1 MGKTNFKSM
10 IIVASLFVFATI
22 LLLAPVDNKATG
34 MNETTFWYA
43 IAVAG
48 LMVVFWLFEVVP
60 IYVTAL
66 FPFIFAIPLG
76 ILESTDLSAAYGHK
90 YIYLFFGGFILSLAL
105 EKWDVHKQ
113 IAEAIIRLV
122 GTSKSRIILGF
133 LLSTGLLSMWISN
146 TATALMMLPMALA
159 IISKVPKSGSKKF
172 KIFLLLAVAYGAS
185 IGGIATI
192 VGSPPNVLMAGL
204 LEVEPYGIKIS
215 FMEWMKIGLPLSL
228 IMMTIVFLFFY
239 IFLGK
244 ERKERIENVKQEKVP
259 WTKNQIRVLIL
270 FLGVVLLWIFREAIT
285 SDDTGIAYTDE
296 GVAVFGA
303 ILLFF
308 LPGSEK
314 EQKLLTWSDTKK
326 LPWGILILFGGGMA
340 LAKMLEVNGV
350 IQELS
355 GVFASYATA
364 PLFVLLGILVI
375 IAIFGTEIM
384 SNMALVNVFIPVV
397 AAFALKSHID
407 PILLCMPVTLAA
419 SCAFMLPVGTPP
431 NAIVFSSGELKI
443 SDMAKTG
450 LVLNLVSVVV
460 IVLYSLLVLG

>member
-1 MGKTNFKSM
+1 MEKMNLKTM
-10 IIVASLFVFATI
+10 IIVTTLFVFAMI
-22 LLLAPVDNKATG
+22 LLLAPVDDKATDL
-34 MNETTFWYA
+34 NEAKFWYA

-76 ILESTDLSAAYGHK
+76 ILNTNHLTGAYGHK
-90 YIYLFFGGFILSLAL
+90 YIYLFFGGFVLSLAL

-113 IAEAIIRLV
+113 IAEAIIRVV

-159 IISKVPKSGSKKF
+159 VLSKVPKSGSKRF
-172 KIFLLLAVAYGAS
+172 KVFLLLAVAYGAS
-185 IGGIATI
+185 IGGVATL
-192 VGSPPNVLMAGL
+192 VGSPPNILMAGI
-204 LEVEPYGIKIS
+204 LEVKPFYVDIS
-215 FMEWMKIGLPLSL
+215 FLDWMKVGLPLSIIL
-228 IMMTIVFLFFY
+228 LTVVFLFFY
-239 IFLGK
+239 LLLGK
-244 ERKERIENVKQEKVP
+244 ERKERIDNVREEKIP

-270 FLGVVLLWIFREAIT
+270 FLTVVLLWSFRVVLT
-285 SDDTGIAYTDE
+285 KYTGIKYTDE
-296 GVAVFGA
+296 GVAVLGA
-303 ILLFF
+303 IMLFF
-308 LPGSEK
+308 LPSSEK
-314 EQKLLTWSDTKK
+314 NEKLLVWSDTKR
-326 LPWGILILFGGGMA
+326 LPWGILILFGGGLA
-340 LAKMLEVNGV
+340 LAKMLAVNGV
-350 IQELS
+350 IQQLS
-355 GVFASYATA
+355 SIFESYASA
-364 PLFVLLGILVI
+364 PLFVLLGILVT

-384 SNMALVNVFIPVV
+384 SNMALVTVFIPVV
-397 AAFALKSHID
+397 ATFALESHID

-460 IVLYSLLVLG
+460 VVLYSLLVLG

>member
-1 MGKTNFKSM
+1 MEKMNLKTM
-10 IIVASLFVFATI
+10 IIVTTLFVFAMI
-22 LLLAPVDNKATG
+22 LLLAPVDDKATDL
-34 MNETTFWYA
+34 NEAKFWYA

-76 ILESTDLSAAYGHK
+76 ILNTTHLTGAYGHK
-90 YIYLFFGGFILSLAL
+90 YIYLFFGGFVLSLAL

-113 IAEAIIRLV
+113 IAEAIIRVV

-159 IISKVPKSGSKKF
+159 VLSKVPKSGSKRF
-172 KIFLLLAVAYGAS
+172 KVFLLLAVAYGAS
-185 IGGIATI
+185 IGGVATL
-192 VGSPPNVLMAGL
+192 VGSPPNILMAGI
-204 LEVEPYGIKIS
+204 LEVKPFYVDIS
-215 FMEWMKIGLPLSL
+215 FLDWMKVGLPLSIIL
-228 IMMTIVFLFFY
+228 LTVVFLFFY
-239 IFLGK
+239 LLLGK
-244 ERKERIENVKQEKVP
+244 ERKERIDNVREEKIP

-270 FLGVVLLWIFREAIT
+270 FLTVVLLWSFRVVLT
-285 SDDTGIAYTDE
+285 KYTGIKYTDE
-296 GVAVFGA
+296 GVAVLGA
-303 ILLFF
+303 IMLFF

-314 EQKLLTWSDTKK
+314 NEKLLVWSDTKR
-326 LPWGILILFGGGMA
+326 LPWGILILFGGGLA
-340 LAKMLEVNGV
+340 LAKMLAVNGV
-350 IQELS
+350 IQQLS
-355 GVFASYATA
+355 SIFESYASA
-364 PLFVLLGILVI
+364 PLFVLLGILVT

-384 SNMALVNVFIPVV
+384 SNMALVTVFIPVV
-397 AAFALKSHID
+397 ATFALESHID

-450 LVLNLVSVVV
+450 LVLNLVSAVVV
-460 IVLYSLLVLG
+460 VLYSLLVLG

>member
-1 MGKTNFKSM
+1 MEKLNLKTM
-10 IIVASLFVFATI
+10 IIVAALFVFATI
-22 LLLAPVDNKATG
+22 LLLAPVDDKATE

-43 IAVAG
+43 IGVAG

-76 ILESTDLSAAYGHK
+76 ILDTTHLTGAYGHK
-90 YIYLFFGGFILSLAL
+90 YIYLFFGGFVLSLAL

-159 IISKVPKSGSKKF
+159 VLSKVPKSESKRF
-172 KIFLLLAVAYGAS
+172 KIVLLLAVAYGAS
-185 IGGIATI
+185 IGGIATL
-192 VGSPPNVLMAGL
+192 VGSPPNVLMAGI
-204 LEVEPYGIKIS
+204 LEAKPYAIKIS
-215 FMEWMKIGLPLSL
+215 FLDWMKVGLPLSIIL
-228 IMMTIVFLFFY
+228 MTVVFFFFY
-239 IFLGK
+239 ILLGK
-244 ERKERIENVKQEKVP
+244 ERKERIDNVREEKIP

-270 FLGVVLLWIFREAIT
+270 FLVVVLLWSFRGILTEY
-285 SDDTGIAYTDE
+285 TGVKYTDE
-296 GVAVFGA
+296 GVAVLGA

-314 EQKLLTWSDTKK
+314 NQQLLVWSDTKR
-326 LPWGILILFGGGMA
+326 LPWGILILFGGGLA

-350 IQELS
+350 IQKLS
-355 GVFASYATA
+355 AIFENYASA
-364 PLFVLLGILVI
+364 PLFVLLGILVV

-384 SNMALVNVFIPVV
+384 SNMALVTVFIPVV
-397 AAFALKSHID
+397 ATFALKSHID
-407 PILLCMPVTLAA
+407 PLLLCMPVTLAA

-443 SDMAKTG
+443 SDMAKIG

-460 IVLYSLLVLG
+460 VVLYSLLVLG